1 MLRYGPYAAI
11 GLLPVFALLLRIAYA
26 GRTRRHPN
34 RPRLYA
40 AHLVFGA
47 HNHAFLF
54 LVIGLMVLIDSSAVR
69 ATLGVWILIYVLA
82 SMKTVYGGPWSGVIA
97 RALFVA
103 AGYSI
108 FFAVALVALLLAA
121 VALR

>member
-1 MLRYGPYAAI
+1 
-11 GLLPVFALLLRIAYA
+11 VFALLLRIAYA
-26 GRTRRHPN
+26 GRRRRHPN

-54 LVIGLMVLIDSSAVR
+54 LVIGLMVLIDSTAVR
-69 ATLGVWILIYVLA
+69 ATLAVWMVIYVLA
-82 SMKTVYGGPWSGVIA
+82 SMKTVYGGSWAGIVA

-103 AGYSI
+103 AGYSV
-108 FFAVALVALLLAA
+108 FFAIALVGLLLAA